1 MLRVALQ
8 ENGVHRS
15 AQLGKTLYKYTIYNV
30 GAYTVPLE
38 NGTHDYELS
47 SLGQKVLDCN
57 VYTSNDTHFYTVF
70 YVMFQHIHSTSPEP
84 TAIM

>member
-1 MLRVALQ
+1 MLRVAPQ
-8 ENGVHRS
+8 ENGVHGS
-15 AQLGKTLYKYTIYNV
+15 AQLGKTLYIYTIYNV

-57 VYTSNDTHFYTVF
+57 VYTSNDTHFYTVCNVSAHSF
-70 YVMFQHIHSTSPEP
+70 YFT
-84 TAIM
+84 